1 MPLAR
6 TACTPAAPLTTPT
19 LPVMH
24 GSHPLFRPLL
34 VCLLLAFA
42 ALFLPD
48 PARAQQGG
56 QDYWQWTGRALAR
69 PGGVTISGATLVS
82 GTQRVVAAS
91 TLGFST
97 GMLLS
102 GSGVPTGTTISSLS
116 GGTITMSANATT
128 SGTLVSLYA
137 LPNVFRK
144 CITISD
150 TAIYVG
156 TLNSSSNCTAIE
168 QYTLAGAYTK
178 TWTAAFTNI
187 GGLAVD
193 SSGNVHAFD
202 QGASTVKVFDGAGTL
217 LRSWG
222 SAGAGDGQFSAAS
235 GYMVH
240 AIAVDELK
248 NVYIADWGNSRIQ
261 VFDSAGTFKFK
272 FGTQGDLPGQF
283 QSGPAAVAYSPDGFV
298 LGYDTP
304 LLWYH
309 ITQFSK
315 AGVFINRS
323 PQHTGFYY
331 PAQNSPY
338 YQSYSAYGYGGEK
351 VFAVSKDSL
360 LLVGSEEPANGY
372 IGTQAGLSRVF
383 QCNNLSVVSAAKFST
398 YVTTRGAAFDLYGN
412 VWAVRGT
419 AVECLDRRM
428 RFDVYKPS
436 KALPQPLVLKVSQQP
451 GSTVVNIDYQV
462 NAPGTATLETAI
474 AAFIGSAR
482 SWDKLVVPKTFS
494 GSTTGVIGTG
504 VPTGTKVRVSWD
516 AAVDMP
522 GQAFASMAFEVLAR
536 DDRDLVGVHY
546 AIIPA
551 DATNPAP
558 LKISNNPVQDTDI
571 WDMLLWLLLKG
582 DSRLSVSTTKV
593 MLTTAGQTYISGAPS
608 LLSGTSLANTA
619 HNGSVVTTQGRQF
632 AYKYLNCRPIT
643 AAEKVRALAGNFG
656 LNSVTDN
663 SVISLAP

>member
-1 MPLAR
+1 
-6 TACTPAAPLTTPT
+6 
-19 LPVMH
+19 
-24 GSHPLFRPLL
+24 
-34 VCLLLAFA
+34 
-42 ALFLPD
+42 
-48 PARAQQGG
+48 
-56 QDYWQWTGRALAR
+56 
-69 PGGVTISGATLVS
+69 
-82 GTQRVVAAS
+82 VVAAS

-137 LPNVFRK
+137 LPNVSRK
-144 CITISD
+144 CITISG

-156 TLNSSSNCTAIE
+156 TLNSSSICTAIE

-178 TWTAAFTNI
+178 TWTAAFANI

-202 QGASTVKVFDGAGTL
+202 QGASKVKVFDSAGTL

-222 SAGAGDGQFSAAS
+222 SAGAADGQFSAAS

-261 VFDSAGTFKFK
+261 VFDSAGMFKLK

-283 QSGPAAVAYSPDGFV
+283 KNGPAAVAYSPDGFI
-298 LGYDTP
+298 LAYDTTYS
-304 LLWYH
+304 WYH
-309 ITQFSK
+309 VSQFTA
-315 AGVFINRS
+315 AGTFTKRTIQLINDDEPR
-323 PQHTGFYY
+323 Y
-331 PAQNSPY
+331 AR
-338 YQSYSAYGYGGEK
+338 ADYGYGGERA
-351 VFAVSKDSL
+351 FGVSKDGL
-360 LLVGSEEPANGY
+360 LLIGSETVTWY
-372 IGTQAGLSRVF
+372 SMIAGASRVF
-383 QCNNLSVVSAAKFST
+383 QANNITFVSSAVFPSYVV
-398 YVTTRGAAFDLYGN
+398 TRGAAFDSSGN
-412 VWAVRGT
+412 VWSVRGA

-436 KALPQPLVLKVSQQP
+436 KPLPQPLVLKVSQQP
-451 GSTVVNIDYQV
+451 GSTVVDIDYQV

-474 AAFIGSAR
+474 AAFVGGAR
-482 SWDKLVVPKTFS
+482 TWDKLVVPKTFS

-558 LKISNNPVQDTDI
+558 LKISNKPVQDSDI

-593 MLTTAGQTYISGAPS
+593 MLTVAGQAYIAGAPS
-608 LLSGTSLANTA
+608 LVSGTSLANTA
-619 HNGSVVTTQGRQF
+619 HNGSLVTTQGRQF

-643 AAEKVRALAGNFG
+643 AAEKTRALAGNFG
-656 LNSVTDN
+656 LNSVTEN